1 MLVNM
6 KELLAVAERKGCA
19 IPAFNVYNGETALGV
34 FKAAE
39 EADAC
44 IIVQMYSR
52 LFMSEEA
59 EFIAP
64 SIVDAANRSKAKI
77 CFHLDHGSCDEA
89 VARAFR
95 WGCTSVMRDA
105 SALPFEENAAVL
117 ERVVHFAH
125 DLGISVEGELGH
137 IGFAKDGVPTD
148 YTQVDEA
155 LRYCEL
161 TGVDAL
167 AVAVGTAHGH
177 YKQAPVLAIDR
188 IRELHEGIPAAL
200 VLHGGSGVPDDQIR
214 AAVAAGIRKVN
225 FGTDVCVSFLDAVRK
240 VDPSIIGVDT
250 YMKEPVQAVK
260 RFALEKIALLGAE
273 GSNHA

>member
-6 KELLAVAERKGCA
+6 KELLAAAERKGCA
-19 IPAFNVYNGETALGV
+19 IPAFNVYNGETALAM

-89 VARAFR
+89 VARAIR

-117 ERVVHFAH
+117 SRVVHFAH
-125 DLGISVEGELGH
+125 DLDISVEGELGH

-155 LRYCEL
+155 LRYCEK

-188 IRELHEGIPAAL
+188 IRELHEAIPAAL

-240 VDPSIIGVDT
+240 VDPSIIGVDVF
-250 YMKEPVQAVK
+250 MKEPVQAVK

>member
-89 VARAFR
+89 VARAIR

-117 ERVVHFAH
+117 ARVVRFAH
-125 DLGISVEGELGH
+125 DLDISVEGELGH

-155 LRYCEL
+155 LRYCEK

-188 IRELHEGIPAAL
+188 IRELHEAIPAAL

>member
-89 VARAFR
+89 VARAIR

-117 ERVVHFAH
+117 ARVVRFAH
-125 DLGISVEGELGH
+125 DLDISVEGELGH

-188 IRELHEGIPAAL
+188 IRELHEAIPAAL

-240 VDPSIIGVDT
+240 VDPSIIGVDI

>member
-6 KELLAVAERKGCA
+6 KELLAAAERKGCA
-19 IPAFNVYNGETALGV
+19 IPAFNVYNGETALAM

-89 VARAFR
+89 VARAIR

-117 ERVVHFAH
+117 ARVVHFAH
-125 DLGISVEGELGH
+125 DLDISVEGELGH

-148 YTQVDEA
+148 YPQVDEA

-188 IRELHEGIPAAL
+188 IRELHEAIPAAL